1 MRVLS
6 DLTVPPV
13 GLDTSA
19 KPKEVAPF
27 LRSLRRMLENESVDI
42 LRWTPNGR
50 AFEILDMDR
59 MMDEVLPKYFKH
71 RKYASFQRQLNYFS
85 FKKWT
90 KSKAVICT
98 FSNDCFLRDRP
109 DLSWHIAR
117 KKSVHMTMPRK
128 LRPSSMSS
136 VPKRDVELE
145 PMKLEPPR
153 PQPFPSKSSWKGAIV
168 ISVPQVPSAMHVGGS
183 YGTGHPIPSPTDM
196 DMMLMENDIE
206 PQRLLQSASFFT
218 TPPLG
223 DQDVDSLEWIDS
235 FLPSLDTFPRQE
247 EPVFAGNTVNVSVSA
262 LMRPTP
268 QYLVSSGGDYSCPTS
283 L

>member
-6 DLTVPPV
+6 DLSMPPV
-13 GLDTSA
+13 GLDTST

-27 LRSLRRMLENESVDI
+27 LRSLRRMLENESVEI

-50 AFEILDMDR
+50 AFEILDMER

-117 KKSVHMTMPRK
+117 KKSVHMTMLRK
-128 LRPSSMSS
+128 LRPSSKSS
-136 VPKRDVELE
+136 VPKQNVELE
-145 PMKLEPPR
+145 PMKLKPPR

-168 ISVPQVPSAMHVGGS
+168 IRVPQVPSTP

-196 DMMLMENDIE
+196 NMMLMENDIE
-206 PQRLLQSASFFT
+206 PQRLLQSDNFVA

-223 DQDVDSLEWIDS
+223 EQDVDSLEWIDS

-247 EPVFAGNTVNVSVSA
+247 EPVFTGNTVNVSVSA
-262 LMRPTP
+262 FMRPTP
-268 QYLVSSGGDYSCPTS
+268 QYLVSSGGDYSCSTS